1 MDALQQFLTI
11 CGGISIIGGA
21 FGVIWKVFRPAYA
34 LSKKV
39 DDIESKQKNDFE
51 RMQDYDTKLN
61 NFEEMQRAQSKCL
74 LALLNHQITGNGIE
88 EMKKIRDEIQQTIIE
103 H

>member
-1 MDALQQFLTI
+1 MDTLQQFLTI

-21 FGVIWKVFRPAYA
+21 LGVIWKVFRPAYA
-34 LSKKV
+34 LSKRV
-39 DDIESKQKNDFE
+39 DEIASKQRKDFD
-51 RMQDYDTKLN
+51 RMQNYDTKLN
-61 NFEEMQRAQSKCL
+61 YFEEMQRAQSKCL

-88 EMKKIRDEIQQTIIE
+88 EMKKIRDEIQETIIE